1 MREIESHL
9 QKFSSKEF
17 HKTILKIQKE
27 KPLIQRNVYAI
38 VKELNVLNF
47 TVIVSGKE
55 KFVGLTVNVQNATIL
70 QNTRHKGYM

>member
-55 KFVGLTVNVQNATIL
+55 KFVDLTVNVQTATIL
-70 QNTRHKGYM
+70 QNTKHKGYM